1 MDEEQGLQ
9 SPIAGGIRG
18 IRRSVSSN
26 IFTGRAVPPPV
37 AQPDPQ
43 TTALLQ
49 QNSLALSNVSAQLS
63 NINAQVA
70 GLNGSLSAI
79 KENLAVSDN
88 LVRQREAAKQN
99 RERILAEQGLREGKE
114 SQIESRIQQALTLPV
129 RRVAQKVQGGLA
141 NLGSFF
147 TFLTAGW
154 LTNSLINVI
163 NAGADGNL
171 DLFTRLK
178 STFQRQ
184 LIIAGATIA
193 ALTVGFKGILTGLGF
208 LSTSALR
215 IARGGL
221 LRTPFAKIAQ
231 GIAAGTLL
239 IKGAKAISPTGGPVG
254 DAVVG
259 AVAVP
264 TAIAGTS
271 FVKTQFGKILKF
283 LDTKF
288 PDKTIAKKVSEQTA
302 QNTAKGLKPIVD
314 KGIKGF
320 IRKGCRFIG
329 KVGGPLFTFVF
340 NLLDGEGV
348 GAAAAAAA
356 GFFAGAKAGAALGAT
371 LGALVGGIGAA
382 PGAIIGGLIGGFL
395 GESAFKGIFK
405 GIKALFGFKVG
416 NEEED
421 EGPTDDSV
429 DLTSDAV
436 LSDDMVVESVGANP
450 ISIDGGSTNTVMGNL
465 SEIGKKN
472 RELIASQNE
481 SLVASITP
489 RSKNNSDIAQS
500 ISNMEE
506 GAPQVVT
513 FPLQG
518 GEGGSAGGGGGGSAA
533 PDDSANRLPKIGF
546 DNSNIHTMYATSTY
560 GANA

>member
-1 MDEEQGLQ
+1 MDEEQGLA
-9 SPIAGGIRG
+9 SPLAGGLRG

-26 IFTGRAVPPPV
+26 IFTGRAVPPP
-37 AQPDPQ
+37 AQSDPQ
-43 TTALLQ
+43 TTNLLQ
-49 QNSLALSNVSAQLS
+49 QNSLSLNNVSAQLT

-70 GLNGSLSAI
+70 GLSGSLASI
-79 KENLAVSDN
+79 KENLTVSDT
-88 LVRQREAAKQN
+88 LARQREAAKQN
-99 RERILAEQGLREGKE
+99 RERILTEQGLREGKE
-114 SQIESRIQQALTLPV
+114 SQIESRIQQALTMPV

-147 TFLTAGW
+147 TFLTLGW

-163 NAGADGNL
+163 NAGADKNT
-171 DLFTRLK
+171 DLFTQLK
-178 STFQRQ
+178 STFQKQ

-221 LRTPFAKIAQ
+221 LRTPFAKIAA

-271 FVKTQFGKILKF
+271 FVKTQFSKVLNF

-288 PDKTIAKKVSEQTA
+288 PKKLIGKKVAEQTA
-302 QNTAKGLKPIVD
+302 QNTAKGLKPIID

-320 IRKGCRFIG
+320 ISKGGRFISR
-329 KVGGPLFTFVF
+329 VGGPLFSFVF
-340 NLLDGEGV
+340 TLLEGEGV
-348 GAAAAAAA
+348 GAAVSAAA

-382 PGAIIGGLIGGFL
+382 PGAIIGGIVGGIL
-395 GESAFKGIFK
+395 GEAAFKGIFK

-416 NEEED
+416 NEQED
-421 EGPTDDSV
+421 EGPTDNSV
-429 DLTSDAV
+429 DLTQEATLGNVITEDNV
-436 LSDDMVVESVGANP
+436 NP
-450 ISIDGGSTNTVMGNL
+450 ISLDIASSNTVYGPL
-465 SEIGKKN
+465 TEIGKKN
-472 RELIASQNE
+472 KELIASQNE
-481 SLVASITP
+481 NLVASITP
-489 RSKNNSDIAQS
+489 KSKNNSEIAQT
-500 ISNMEE
+500 ISTMEE
-506 GAPQVVT
+506 GAPQVIT
-513 FPLQG
+513 FPIQG
-518 GEGGSAGGGGGGSAA
+518 GGDEVTGGGGVTP
-533 PDDSANRLPKIGF
+533 PDDNTNSLPQIGF
-546 DNSNIHTMYATSTY
+546 DNNNIHTMYATSTY

>member
-1 MDEEQGLQ
+1 MDEEQGLA
-9 SPIAGGIRG
+9 SPLAGGLRG

-37 AQPDPQ
+37 QSDPQ
-43 TTALLQ
+43 TTNLLQ
-49 QNSLALSNVSAQLS
+49 RNSLSLNTVSRQLT
-63 NINAQVA
+63 NINAQIA
-70 GLNGSLSAI
+70 GLNGSLAAI
-79 KENLAVSDN
+79 KENLGINDT

-114 SQIESRIQQALTLPV
+114 SQIESRIQQALTMPV

-147 TFLTAGW
+147 TFLTLGW

-163 NAGADGNL
+163 NAGADKNT
-171 DLFTRLK
+171 DLFTQLK
-178 STFQRQ
+178 STFQKQ

-193 ALTVGFKGILTGLGF
+193 ALTVGFKGILTGLSF

-221 LRTPFAKIAQ
+221 LRTPFAKIAA

-254 DAVVG
+254 DAIVG

-271 FVKTQFGKILKF
+271 FVKTQFGKLLNF

-288 PDKTIAKKVSEQTA
+288 PKKLIGKKVAEE
-302 QNTAKGLKPIVD
+302 TAKNTGKLTKPIIE

-320 IRKGCRFIG
+320 ISRGGRFIS

-416 NEEED
+416 NEQED
-421 EGPTDDSV
+421 EEPTDNSI
-429 DLTSDAV
+429 DLTQEATLGNVITEDNV
-436 LSDDMVVESVGANP
+436 NP
-450 ISIDGGSTNTVMGNL
+450 ISIDMGSSNTVYGPL
-465 SEIGKKN
+465 TEIGKKN
-472 RELIASQNE
+472 KELIASQNE
-481 SLVASITP
+481 NLVASITP
-489 RSKNNSDIAQS
+489 KSKNNSEIAQT
-500 ISNMEE
+500 ISTMEE
-506 GAPQVVT
+506 GAPQVIT
-513 FPLQG
+513 FPIQ
-518 GEGGSAGGGGGGSAA
+518 GGGGEVTGGGGVTP
-533 PDDSANRLPKIGF
+533 PDDNTNSLPQIGF
-546 DNSNIHTMYATSTY
+546 DNNNIHTMYATTTY

>member
-1 MDEEQGLQ
+1 MDEEQGLA
-9 SPIAGGIRG
+9 SPLAGGLRG
-18 IRRSVSSN
+18 IRRSLSSN
-26 IFTGRAVPPPV
+26 IFTGRAVPPP

-43 TTALLQ
+43 TTNLLQ
-49 QNSLALSNVSAQLS
+49 QNSLSLNNVSTQLTNISAQIS
-63 NINAQVA
+63 
-70 GLNGSLSAI
+70 GLNGSLASI
-79 KENLAVSDN
+79 KENLTVNDT
-88 LVRQREAAKQN
+88 LERQREAAKQN

-114 SQIESRIQQALTLPV
+114 SQIESRIQQALTMPV

-147 TFLTAGW
+147 TFLTLGW

-163 NAGADGNL
+163 NAGADKNT
-171 DLFTRLK
+171 DLFTQLK
-178 STFQRQ
+178 STFQKQ

-193 ALTVGFKGILTGLGF
+193 ALTVGFKGILTGLSF

-221 LRTPFAKIAQ
+221 LRTPFAKIAA

-271 FVKTQFGKILKF
+271 FVKTQFAKLLDF

-288 PDKTIAKKVSEQTA
+288 PKKLIGKKVAEETA
-302 QNTAKGLKPIVD
+302 KNTAKGIKPIVE
-314 KGIKGF
+314 KGILGF
-320 IRKGCRFIG
+320 IRKGSRFITR
-329 KVGGPLFTFVF
+329 VGGPLFTFVI

-348 GAAAAAAA
+348 GAAASAAA

-382 PGAIIGGLIGGFL
+382 PGALIGGLIGGFL
-395 GESAFKGIFK
+395 GEAAFKGIFK

-416 NEEED
+416 NEQED
-421 EGPTDDSV
+421 EARDDSV
-429 DLTSDAV
+429 DLTQEATLGNVITEDNV
-436 LSDDMVVESVGANP
+436 NP
-450 ISIDGGSTNTVMGNL
+450 ISLDMASSNTVYGPL

-472 RELIASQNE
+472 NELIASQNE
-481 SLVASITP
+481 NLVASITP
-489 RSKNNSDIAQS
+489 RSKNNSEIAKT
-500 ISNMEE
+500 ISTMEE
-506 GAPQVVT
+506 GAPQVIT
-513 FPLQG
+513 FPIQ
-518 GEGGSAGGGGGGSAA
+518 GGGGESTGGGGVNP
-533 PDDSANRLPKIGF
+533 PDDNTNRLPQIGF
-546 DNSNIHTMYATSTY
+546 DNNNIHTMYATSTY

>member
-1 MDEEQGLQ
+1 MDEEQGLA
-9 SPIAGGIRG
+9 SPLAGGLRG

-26 IFTGRAVPPPV
+26 IFTGRAVPPP
-37 AQPDPQ
+37 AQSDPQ
-43 TTALLQ
+43 TTNLLQ
-49 QNSLALSNVSAQLS
+49 QNSLSLNNVSAQLT

-70 GLNGSLSAI
+70 GLSGSLASI
-79 KENLAVSDN
+79 KENLTVSDT
-88 LVRQREAAKQN
+88 LARQREAAKQN
-99 RERILAEQGLREGKE
+99 RERILTEQGLREGKE
-114 SQIESRIQQALTLPV
+114 SQIESRIQQALTMPV

-147 TFLTAGW
+147 TFLTLGW

-163 NAGADGNL
+163 NAGADKNT
-171 DLFTRLK
+171 DLFTQLK
-178 STFQRQ
+178 STFQKQ

-221 LRTPFAKIAQ
+221 LRTPFAKIAA

-271 FVKTQFGKILKF
+271 FVKTQFSKVLNF

-288 PDKTIAKKVSEQTA
+288 PKKLIGKKVAEQTA
-302 QNTAKGLKPIVD
+302 QNTAKGLKPIID

-320 IRKGCRFIG
+320 ISKGGRFISR
-329 KVGGPLFTFVF
+329 VGGPLFSFVF
-340 NLLDGEGV
+340 TLLEGEGV
-348 GAAAAAAA
+348 GAAVSAAA

-382 PGAIIGGLIGGFL
+382 PGAIIGGIVGGIL
-395 GESAFKGIFK
+395 GEAAFKGIFK

-416 NEEED
+416 NEQED
-421 EGPTDDSV
+421 EGPTDNSV
-429 DLTSDAV
+429 DLTQEATLGNVITEDNV
-436 LSDDMVVESVGANP
+436 NP
-450 ISIDGGSTNTVMGNL
+450 ISLDIASSNTVYGPL
-465 SEIGKKN
+465 TEIGKKN
-472 RELIASQNE
+472 KELIASQNE
-481 SLVASITP
+481 NLVASITP
-489 RSKNNSDIAQS
+489 RSKNNSEIAKT
-500 ISNMEE
+500 ISTMEE

-513 FPLQG
+513 FPIQ
-518 GEGGSAGGGGGGSAA
+518 GGGGEVTGGGGVTP
-533 PDDSANRLPKIGF
+533 PDDDTNSLPQIGF
-546 DNSNIHTMYATSTY
+546 DNNNIHTMYATSTY

>member
-1 MDEEQGLQ
+1 MDEEQGLA
-9 SPIAGGIRG
+9 SPLAGGLRG
-18 IRRSVSSN
+18 IRRSLSSN
-26 IFTGRAVPPPV
+26 IFTGRAVPPP

-43 TTALLQ
+43 TTNLLQ
-49 QNSLALSNVSAQLS
+49 QNSLSLNNVSTQLTNISAQIS
-63 NINAQVA
+63 
-70 GLNGSLSAI
+70 GLNGSLASI
-79 KENLAVSDN
+79 KENLTVNDT
-88 LVRQREAAKQN
+88 LERQREAAKQN

-114 SQIESRIQQALTLPV
+114 SQIESRIQQALTMPV

-147 TFLTAGW
+147 TFLTLGW

-163 NAGADGNL
+163 NAGADKNT
-171 DLFTRLK
+171 DLFTQLK
-178 STFQRQ
+178 STFQKQ

-193 ALTVGFKGILTGLGF
+193 ALTVGFKGILTGLSF

-221 LRTPFAKIAQ
+221 LRTPFAKIAA

-259 AVAVP
+259 AIAVP

-271 FVKTQFGKILKF
+271 FVKTQFAKLLDF

-288 PDKTIAKKVSEQTA
+288 PKKLIGKKVAEETA
-302 QNTAKGLKPIVD
+302 KNTAKGIKPIVE
-314 KGIKGF
+314 KGILGF
-320 IRKGCRFIG
+320 IRKGSRFISR
-329 KVGGPLFTFVF
+329 VGGPLFTFVF

-348 GAAAAAAA
+348 GAAASAAA

-382 PGAIIGGLIGGFL
+382 PGALIGGLIGGFL
-395 GESAFKGIFK
+395 GEAAFKGIFK

-416 NEEED
+416 NEQED
-421 EGPTDDSV
+421 EARDDSV
-429 DLTSDAV
+429 DLTQEATLGNV
-436 LSDDMVVESVGANP
+436 ITEDDVNP
-450 ISIDGGSTNTVMGNL
+450 ISLDMASSNTVYGPL

-472 RELIASQNE
+472 NELIASQNE
-481 SLVASITP
+481 NLVASITP
-489 RSKNNSDIAQS
+489 RNPKNDSEIAKI
-500 ISNMEE
+500 ISTMEE
-506 GAPQVVT
+506 GAPQVIT
-513 FPLQG
+513 FPIQ
-518 GEGGSAGGGGGGSAA
+518 GGGGESTGGGGVTP
-533 PDDSANRLPKIGF
+533 PDDNTNRLPQIGF
-546 DNSNIHTMYATSTY
+546 DNNNIHTMYATSTY

>member
-9 SPIAGGIRG
+9 SPIAGGLRG

-26 IFTGRAVPPPV
+26 IFGGGRAPV
-37 AQPDPQ
+37 QAQPDPQ

-88 LVRQREAAKQN
+88 LARQREAAKQN

-163 NAGADGNL
+163 NASADGNL

-221 LRTPFAKIAQ
+221 LRTPFAKIAA

-239 IKGAKAISPTGGPVG
+239 LKGAKKISPTGGPVG
-254 DAVVG
+254 DAIVG

-271 FVKTQFGKILKF
+271 FVKTQFNKILGF

-288 PDKTIAKKVSEQTA
+288 PDKAISEKVAQQTA
-302 QNTAKGLKPIVD
+302 QNTAKGVKPIID

-320 IRKGCRFIG
+320 IRKGGKFIG
-329 KVGGPLFTFVF
+329 KVGGPLFSFVF
-340 NLLDGEGV
+340 ALLDGEGV

-450 ISIDGGSTNTVMGNL
+450 ISIDSGSTNTVMGNL

-489 RSKNNSDIAQS
+489 RSKNNTEIAQS

-518 GEGGSAGGGGGGSAA
+518 GEGGGAGGGGGGSAA
-533 PDDSANRLPKIGF
+533 PDDSTNRLPKIGF

>member
-9 SPIAGGIRG
+9 SPIAGGLRG

-26 IFTGRAVPPPV
+26 IFGGGRAPV
-37 AQPDPQ
+37 QAQPDPQ

-49 QNSLALSNVSAQLS
+49 QNSLALSNVSAQLT

-88 LVRQREAAKQN
+88 LARQREAAKQN

-221 LRTPFAKIAQ
+221 LRTPFAKIAA

-239 IKGAKAISPTGGPVG
+239 LKGAKKISPTGGPVG
-254 DAVVG
+254 DAIVG

-271 FVKTQFGKILKF
+271 FVKTQFNKILGF

-288 PDKTIAKKVSEQTA
+288 PDKAISEKVAQQTA
-302 QNTAKGLKPIVD
+302 QNTAKGVKPIID

-320 IRKGCRFIG
+320 IRKGGKFIG
-329 KVGGPLFTFVF
+329 KVGGPLFSFVF
-340 NLLDGEGV
+340 ALLDGEGV

-489 RSKNNSDIAQS
+489 RSKNNTEIAQS

-518 GEGGSAGGGGGGSAA
+518 GEGGGAGGGGGGSAA
-533 PDDSANRLPKIGF
+533 PDDSTNRLPKIGF

>member
-1 MDEEQGLQ
+1 MDEEQGLA
-9 SPIAGGIRG
+9 SPLAGGLRG
-18 IRRSVSSN
+18 IRRTVSSSV
-26 IFTGRAVPPPV
+26 FGGGRAPV
-37 AQPDPQ
+37 QAQADPQ
-43 TTALLQ
+43 TTNLLQ
-49 QNSLALSNVSAQLS
+49 QNSLALNNVSAQLT

-70 GLNGSLSAI
+70 GLSGSLASI
-79 KENLAVSDN
+79 KENLTVSDT
-88 LVRQREAAKQN
+88 LARQREVAKQN

-114 SQIESRIQQALTLPV
+114 SQVESRIQQALTMPV

-141 NLGSFF
+141 NLGAFF
-147 TFLTAGW
+147 GFLTAGW

-163 NAGADGNL
+163 NAGADKNT
-171 DLFTRLK
+171 DLFTQLK

-208 LSTSALR
+208 LSTTALR

-221 LRTPFAKIAQ
+221 LRTPFRKIAA

-264 TAIAGTS
+264 SAIAGTN

-288 PDKTIAKKVSEQTA
+288 PKKAIADKVAKETA
-302 QNTAKGLKPIVD
+302 KNTAKGLKPIID
-314 KGIKGF
+314 TGIKGF
-320 IRKGCRFIG
+320 IKKGSRFIG
-329 KVGGPLFTFVF
+329 KVGGPLFSFVF
-340 NLLDGEGV
+340 ALLEGEGV
-348 GAAAAAAA
+348 GAAVAAAA

-395 GESAFKGIFK
+395 GEEAFKGIFK

-416 NEEED
+416 NEQED
-421 EGPTDDSV
+421 EGSV
-429 DLTSDAV
+429 DNSIDLTQEATLGKVITEDNI
-436 LSDDMVVESVGANP
+436 NP
-450 ISIDGGSTNTVMGNL
+450 ISIDGGSTNTVYGPL

-472 RELIASQNE
+472 KELIAAQSEN
-481 SLVASITP
+481 LVASITP
-489 RSKNNSDIAQS
+489 RSKNNSEIAQN
-500 ISNMEE
+500 ISSMEE
-506 GAPQVVT
+506 GAPQVIT
-513 FPLQG
+513 FPIQG
-518 GEGGSAGGGGGGSAA
+518 GGAGTGAGGGGGVTS
-533 PDDSANRLPKIGF
+533 PDDSTNKLPLIGF
-546 DNSNIHTMYATSTY
+546 DNDNIHTSYAVTTF
-560 GANA
+560 GAFA

>member
-9 SPIAGGIRG
+9 SPIAGGLRG
-18 IRRSVSSN
+18 IRRSISSN
-26 IFTGRAVPPPV
+26 ILGGGRAPV
-37 AQPDPQ
+37 QAQPDPQ

-49 QNSLALSNVSAQLS
+49 QNSLALSNVSAQLT
-63 NINAQVA
+63 NINSQVA

-79 KENLAVSDN
+79 SENLAVSDN
-88 LVRQREAAKQN
+88 LTRQREAASQN

-129 RRVAQKVQGGLA
+129 RRVAQKVQGGLS

-163 NAGADGNL
+163 NASADGNL

-193 ALTVGFKGILTGLGF
+193 ALTVGFKGILSGLGF

-215 IARGGL
+215 IARSGL
-221 LRTPFAKIAQ
+221 LRTPFAKITAA
-231 GIAAGTLL
+231 IAAGTFLL
-239 IKGAKAISPTGGPVG
+239 KNAKAISPTGGPVG
-254 DAVVG
+254 DAAVG
-259 AVAVP
+259 AVGLTAGVP
-264 TAIAGTS
+264 AIN
-271 FVKTQFGKILKF
+271 FVKTQFGKVLKF

-288 PDKTIAKKVSEQTA
+288 PDKLISKKVAEETTK
-302 QNTAKGLKPIVD
+302 NTAKFTKPIVE

-320 IRKGCRFIG
+320 IRTGSRFIT
-329 KVGGPLFTFVF
+329 KAGGPLFSFVF
-340 NLLDGEGV
+340 TLLEGEGV
-348 GAAAAAAA
+348 GAAVAAAA
-356 GFFAGAKAGAALGAT
+356 GFFAGAKAGAAIGAT
-371 LGALVGGIGAA
+371 LGALVGGVGAA
-382 PGAIIGGLIGGFL
+382 PGALIGGLIGGFL
-395 GESAFKGIFK
+395 GEEAFKGIFK

-421 EGPTDDSV
+421 EEPTDNSIN
-429 DLTSDAV
+429 LPQKAV
-436 LSDDMVVESVGANP
+436 LSDEMVVESVGANP
-450 ISIDGGSTNTVMGNL
+450 ISIDGGSNNTVYGPL
-465 SEIGKKN
+465 TEIGKKN
-472 RELIASQNE
+472 KELIASQNE

-489 RSKNNSDIAQS
+489 RSKNNSDIAKS

-518 GEGGSAGGGGGGSAA
+518 GEGGSGGGGGGSAA

>member
-9 SPIAGGIRG
+9 SPIAGGLRG
-18 IRRSVSSN
+18 IRRSISSN
-26 IFTGRAVPPPV
+26 ILGGGRAPV
-37 AQPDPQ
+37 QAQPDPQ

-49 QNSLALSNVSAQLS
+49 QNSLALRNVSAQLT
-63 NINAQVA
+63 NINSQVA

-79 KENLAVSDN
+79 SENLAVSDN
-88 LVRQREAAKQN
+88 LTRQREAASQN

-129 RRVAQKVQGGLA
+129 RRVAQKVQGGLS

-163 NAGADGNL
+163 NASADGNL

-193 ALTVGFKGILTGLGF
+193 ALTVGFKGILSGLGF

-215 IARGGL
+215 IARSGL
-221 LRTPFAKIAQ
+221 LRTPFAKITAA
-231 GIAAGTLL
+231 IAAGTFLL
-239 IKGAKAISPTGGPVG
+239 KNAKAISPTGGPVG
-254 DAVVG
+254 DAAVG
-259 AVAVP
+259 AVGLTAGVP
-264 TAIAGTS
+264 AIN
-271 FVKTQFGKILKF
+271 FVKTQFGKVLKF

-288 PDKTIAKKVSEQTA
+288 PDKLISKKVAEETTK
-302 QNTAKGLKPIVD
+302 NTAKFTKPIVE

-320 IRKGCRFIG
+320 IRKGSRFIT
-329 KVGGPLFTFVF
+329 KAGGPLFSFVF
-340 NLLDGEGV
+340 TLLEGEGV
-348 GAAAAAAA
+348 GAAVAAAA
-356 GFFAGAKAGAALGAT
+356 GFFAGAKAGAAIGAT
-371 LGALVGGIGAA
+371 LGALVGGVGAA
-382 PGAIIGGLIGGFL
+382 PGALIGGLIGGFL
-395 GESAFKGIFK
+395 GEEAFKGIFK

-421 EGPTDDSV
+421 EEPTDNSIN
-429 DLTSDAV
+429 LPQKAV
-436 LSDDMVVESVGANP
+436 LSDEMVVESVGANP
-450 ISIDGGSTNTVMGNL
+450 ISIDGGSNNTVYGPL
-465 SEIGKKN
+465 TEIGKKN
-472 RELIASQNE
+472 KELIASQNE

-489 RSKNNSDIAQS
+489 RSKNNSDIAKS

-518 GEGGSAGGGGGGSAA
+518 GEGGSGGGGGGSAA

>member
-1 MDEEQGLQ
+1 MDEEQGLA
-9 SPIAGGIRG
+9 SPLAGGLRG
-18 IRRSVSSN
+18 IRRSLSSN
-26 IFTGRAVPPPV
+26 IFTGRAVPPP

-43 TTALLQ
+43 TTNLLQ
-49 QNSLALSNVSAQLS
+49 QNSLSLNNVSTQLTNISAQIS
-63 NINAQVA
+63 
-70 GLNGSLSAI
+70 GLNGSLASI
-79 KENLAVSDN
+79 KENLTVNDT
-88 LVRQREAAKQN
+88 LERQREAAKQN

-114 SQIESRIQQALTLPV
+114 SQIESRIQQALTMPV

-147 TFLTAGW
+147 TFLTLGW

-163 NAGADGNL
+163 NAGADKNT
-171 DLFTRLK
+171 DLFTQLK
-178 STFQRQ
+178 STFQKQ

-193 ALTVGFKGILTGLGF
+193 ALTVGFKGILTGLSF

-221 LRTPFAKIAQ
+221 LRTPFAKIAA

-259 AVAVP
+259 AIAVP

-271 FVKTQFGKILKF
+271 FVKTQFAKLLDF

-288 PDKTIAKKVSEQTA
+288 PKKLIGKKVAEETA
-302 QNTAKGLKPIVD
+302 KNTAKGIKPIVE
-314 KGIKGF
+314 KGILGF
-320 IRKGCRFIG
+320 IRKGSRFISR
-329 KVGGPLFTFVF
+329 VGGPLFTFVF

-348 GAAAAAAA
+348 GAAASAAA

-382 PGAIIGGLIGGFL
+382 PGALIGGLIGGFL
-395 GESAFKGIFK
+395 GEAAFKGIFK

-416 NEEED
+416 NEQDD
-421 EGPTDDSV
+421 EARDDSV
-429 DLTSDAV
+429 DLTQEATLGNVITEDNV
-436 LSDDMVVESVGANP
+436 NP
-450 ISIDGGSTNTVMGNL
+450 ISLDMASSNTVYGPL

-472 RELIASQNE
+472 NELITSQNE
-481 SLVASITP
+481 NLVASITP
-489 RSKNNSDIAQS
+489 RNPKNDSEIAKI
-500 ISNMEE
+500 ISTMEE
-506 GAPQVVT
+506 GAPQVIT
-513 FPLQG
+513 FPIQ
-518 GEGGSAGGGGGGSAA
+518 GGGGESTGGGGVTP
-533 PDDSANRLPKIGF
+533 PDDNTNRLPQIGF
-546 DNSNIHTMYATSTY
+546 DNNNIHTMYATSTY

>member
-9 SPIAGGIRG
+9 SPIAGGLRG

-26 IFTGRAVPPPV
+26 IFGGGRAPV
-37 AQPDPQ
+37 QAQPDPQ

-88 LVRQREAAKQN
+88 LARQREAAKQN

-163 NAGADGNL
+163 NASADGNL

-221 LRTPFAKIAQ
+221 LRTPFAKIAA

-239 IKGAKAISPTGGPVG
+239 LKGAKKISPTGGPVG
-254 DAVVG
+254 DAIVG

-271 FVKTQFGKILKF
+271 FVKTQFNKILGF

-288 PDKTIAKKVSEQTA
+288 PDKAISKKVAQQTA
-302 QNTAKGLKPIVD
+302 QNTAKGVKPIID

-320 IRKGCRFIG
+320 IRKGGKFIG
-329 KVGGPLFTFVF
+329 KVGGPLFSFVF
-340 NLLDGEGV
+340 ALLDGEGV

-489 RSKNNSDIAQS
+489 RSKNNTEIAQS

-518 GEGGSAGGGGGGSAA
+518 GEGGGAGGGGGGSAA
-533 PDDSANRLPKIGF
+533 PDDSTNRLPKIGF

>member
-1 MDEEQGLQ
+1 MDEEQGLA
-9 SPIAGGIRG
+9 SPLAGGLRG
-18 IRRSVSSN
+18 IRRTVSSSV
-26 IFTGRAVPPPV
+26 FGGSRAPV
-37 AQPDPQ
+37 QAQPDPQ
-43 TTALLQ
+43 TTNLLQ
-49 QNSLALSNVSAQLS
+49 QNSLALNNVSAQLT

-70 GLNGSLSAI
+70 GLSGSLASI
-79 KENLAVSDN
+79 KENLTVSDT
-88 LVRQREAAKQN
+88 LARQREAAKQN

-114 SQIESRIQQALTLPV
+114 SQIESRIQQALTMPV

-147 TFLTAGW
+147 TFLTLGW

-163 NAGADGNL
+163 NAGADKNT
-171 DLFTRLK
+171 DLFTQLK

-221 LRTPFAKIAQ
+221 LRTPFAKIAA

-239 IKGAKAISPTGGPVG
+239 LKGAKAISPTGGPVG

-264 TAIAGTS
+264 SAIAGTS
-271 FVKTQFGKILKF
+271 FVKTQFGKLLNF

-288 PDKTIAKKVSEQTA
+288 PKKLIGKKVAEQTA
-302 QNTAKGLKPIVD
+302 QNTAKGLKPIID

-320 IRKGCRFIG
+320 ISKGGRFISR
-329 KVGGPLFTFVF
+329 VGGPLFSFVF
-340 NLLDGEGV
+340 TLLEGEGV
-348 GAAAAAAA
+348 GAAVSAAA

-382 PGAIIGGLIGGFL
+382 PGAIIGGIVGGIL
-395 GESAFKGIFK
+395 GEAAFKGIFK

-416 NEEED
+416 NEQED
-421 EGPTDDSV
+421 EGPTDNSV
-429 DLTSDAV
+429 DLTQEATLGNVITEDNV
-436 LSDDMVVESVGANP
+436 NP
-450 ISIDGGSTNTVMGNL
+450 ISLDIASSNTVYGPL
-465 SEIGKKN
+465 TEIGKKN
-472 RELIASQNE
+472 KELIASQNE
-481 SLVASITP
+481 NLVASITP
-489 RSKNNSDIAQS
+489 RSKNNSEIAQT
-500 ISNMEE
+500 ISTMEE
-506 GAPQVVT
+506 GAPQVIT
-513 FPLQG
+513 FPIQG
-518 GEGGSAGGGGGGSAA
+518 GGDEVTGGGGVTP
-533 PDDSANRLPKIGF
+533 PDDNTNSLPQIGF
-546 DNSNIHTMYATSTY
+546 DNNNIHTMYATSTY

>member
-9 SPIAGGIRG
+9 SPIAGGLRG

-26 IFTGRAVPPPV
+26 ILGGGRAPV
-37 AQPDPQ
+37 QAQPDPQ

-49 QNSLALSNVSAQLS
+49 QNSLALSNVSAQLT

-79 KENLAVSDN
+79 RENLAVSDN
-88 LVRQREAAKQN
+88 LVRQREAASQN

-129 RRVAQKVQGGLA
+129 RRVAQKVQGGLS

-147 TFLTAGW
+147 TFLTVGW

-163 NAGADGNL
+163 NASADGNL

-193 ALTVGFKGILTGLGF
+193 ALTVGFKGILSGLGF

-215 IARGGL
+215 IARSGL
-221 LRTPFAKIAQ
+221 LRTPFAKITTA
-231 GIAAGTLL
+231 IAAGTFLL
-239 IKGAKAISPTGGPVG
+239 KNAKAISPTGGPVG
-254 DAVVG
+254 DAAVG
-259 AVAVP
+259 AVGL
-264 TAIAGTS
+264 TAGIPAIN
-271 FVKTQFGKILKF
+271 FVKTQFGKVLKF

-288 PDKTIAKKVSEQTA
+288 PDKLISKKVAEETTK
-302 QNTAKGLKPIVD
+302 NTAKFTKPIVE

-320 IRKGCRFIG
+320 IRKGSRFITRA
-329 KVGGPLFTFVF
+329 GGPLFSFVF
-340 NLLDGEGV
+340 ALLDGEGV
-348 GAAAAAAA
+348 GAAVAAAA
-356 GFFAGAKAGAALGAT
+356 GFFAGAKAGAAIGAT
-371 LGALVGGIGAA
+371 LGALVGGVGAA
-382 PGAIIGGLIGGFL
+382 PGALIGGLIGGFL
-395 GESAFKGIFK
+395 GEEAFKGIFK

-421 EGPTDDSV
+421 EGGTDNSI
-429 DLTSDAV
+429 DLTQKAV
-436 LSDDMVVESVGANP
+436 LSDEMVVESVGANP
-450 ISIDGGSTNTVMGNL
+450 ISIDGGSNNTVFGPL
-465 SEIGKKN
+465 TEIGKKN
-472 RELIASQNE
+472 KELIASQNE

-500 ISNMEE
+500 ISNIEE

-518 GEGGSAGGGGGGSAA
+518 GEGGSGGGGGGSAA

-560 GANA
+560 GASA

>member
-9 SPIAGGIRG
+9 SPIAGGLRG
-18 IRRSVSSN
+18 IRRSISSN
-26 IFTGRAVPPPV
+26 ILGGGRAPV
-37 AQPDPQ
+37 QAQPDPQ

-49 QNSLALSNVSAQLS
+49 QNSLALSNVSAQLT
-63 NINAQVA
+63 NINSQIA

-79 KENLAVSDN
+79 SENLAVSDN
-88 LVRQREAAKQN
+88 LTRQREAASQN

-129 RRVAQKVQGGLA
+129 RRVAQKVQGGLS

-163 NAGADGNL
+163 NASADGNL

-193 ALTVGFKGILTGLGF
+193 ALTVGFKGILSGLGF

-221 LRTPFAKIAQ
+221 LRTPFLKISAA
-231 GIAAGTLL
+231 IAAGTFLL
-239 IKGAKAISPTGGPVG
+239 KNAKAISPTGGPVG
-254 DAVVG
+254 DAAVG
-259 AVAVP
+259 AVGL
-264 TAIAGTS
+264 TAGIPAIN
-271 FVKTQFGKILKF
+271 FVKNQFGKVLNF

-288 PDKTIAKKVSEQTA
+288 PKKEIADKVAKETA
-302 QNTAKGLKPIVD
+302 KNTAKGLKPIVE
-314 KGIKGF
+314 KGILGF
-320 IRKGCRFIG
+320 IRKCSRFIT
-329 KVGGPLFTFVF
+329 KAGGPLFSFVF
-340 NLLDGEGV
+340 ALLDGEGV
-348 GAAAAAAA
+348 GAAVAAAA
-356 GFFAGAKAGAALGAT
+356 GFFAGAKAGAAIGAT
-371 LGALVGGIGAA
+371 LGALVGGVGAA
-382 PGAIIGGLIGGFL
+382 PGALIGGLIGGFL
-395 GESAFKGIFK
+395 GEEAFKGIFK

-416 NEEED
+416 NEEE
-421 EGPTDDSV
+421 EEETTDNSIN
-429 DLTSDAV
+429 LPQKAV
-436 LSDDMVVESVGANP
+436 LSDEMVVESVGANP
-450 ISIDGGSTNTVMGNL
+450 ISIDGGSNNSVMSNI
-465 SEIGKKN
+465 SDIGKKN
-472 RELIASQNE
+472 MEMIAAANSNLLIS
-481 SLVASITP
+481 SIAP
-489 RSKNNSDIAQS
+489 RSKNNSEIAQS

-518 GEGGSAGGGGGGSAA
+518 GEGGSAGGGGGSAA
-533 PDDSANRLPKIGF
+533 PDDSANKLPKIGF

>member
-9 SPIAGGIRG
+9 SPIAGGLRG

-26 IFTGRAVPPPV
+26 IFGGGRAPV
-37 AQPDPQ
+37 QAQPDPQ

-49 QNSLALSNVSAQLS
+49 QNSLALSNVSAQLT

-88 LVRQREAAKQN
+88 LARQREAAKQN

-163 NAGADGNL
+163 NASADGNL

-221 LRTPFAKIAQ
+221 LRTPFAKIAA

-239 IKGAKAISPTGGPVG
+239 LKGAKKISPTGGPVG
-254 DAVVG
+254 DAIVG

-271 FVKTQFGKILKF
+271 FVKTQFNKILGF

-288 PDKTIAKKVSEQTA
+288 PDKAISEKVAQQTA
-302 QNTAKGLKPIVD
+302 QNTAKGVKPIID

-320 IRKGCRFIG
+320 IRKGGRFIG
-329 KVGGPLFTFVF
+329 KVGGPLFSFVF
-340 NLLDGEGV
+340 ALLDGEGV

-382 PGAIIGGLIGGFL
+382 PGALIGGLIGGFL
-395 GESAFKGIFK
+395 GEAAFKGIFK

-450 ISIDGGSTNTVMGNL
+450 ISIDSGSTNTVMGNL

-489 RSKNNSDIAQS
+489 RSKNNTEIAQS

-518 GEGGSAGGGGGGSAA
+518 GEGGGAGGGGGGSAA
-533 PDDSANRLPKIGF
+533 PDDSTNRLPKIGF

>member
-9 SPIAGGIRG
+9 SPIAGGLRG

-26 IFTGRAVPPPV
+26 IFGGGRAPV
-37 AQPDPQ
+37 QAQPDPQ

-147 TFLTAGW
+147 TYLTAGW

-221 LRTPFAKIAQ
+221 LRTPFAKIAA

-239 IKGAKAISPTGGPVG
+239 LKGAKKISPTGGPVG
-254 DAVVG
+254 DAIVG

-271 FVKTQFGKILKF
+271 FVKTQFNKILGF

-288 PDKTIAKKVSEQTA
+288 PDKAISEKVAQQTA
-302 QNTAKGLKPIVD
+302 QNTAKGVKPIID

-320 IRKGCRFIG
+320 IRKGGKFIG
-329 KVGGPLFTFVF
+329 KVGGPLFSFVF
-340 NLLDGEGV
+340 ALLDGEGV

-472 RELIASQNE
+472 KEMIGAINSNLLIS
-481 SLVASITP
+481 SIAP

-518 GEGGSAGGGGGGSAA
+518 GEGGGAGGGGGGSAA
-533 PDDSANRLPKIGF
+533 PDDSANKLPKIGF

>member
-1 MDEEQGLQ
+1 MDEEQGLA
-9 SPIAGGIRG
+9 SPLAGGLRG

-26 IFTGRAVPPPV
+26 IFTGRAVPPP

-43 TTALLQ
+43 TTNLLQ
-49 QNSLALSNVSAQLS
+49 QNSLSLNNVSAQLT
-63 NINAQVA
+63 NINAQIA
-70 GLNGSLSAI
+70 GLNGSLAAI
-79 KENLAVSDN
+79 KENLGINDT

-114 SQIESRIQQALTLPV
+114 SQIESRIQQALTMPV

-147 TFLTAGW
+147 TFLTLGW

-163 NAGADGNL
+163 NAGADKNT
-171 DLFTRLK
+171 DLFTQLK
-178 STFQRQ
+178 STFQKQ

-193 ALTVGFKGILTGLGF
+193 ALTVGFKGILTGLSF

-221 LRTPFAKIAQ
+221 LRTPFAKIAA

-271 FVKTQFGKILKF
+271 FVKTQFGKLLNF

-288 PDKTIAKKVSEQTA
+288 PKKLIGKKVAEETA
-302 QNTAKGLKPIVD
+302 KNTAKGLKPIID
-314 KGIKGF
+314 TGIKGF
-320 IRKGCRFIG
+320 IKKGSRFIG
-329 KVGGPLFTFVF
+329 KVGGPLFSFVF

-348 GAAAAAAA
+348 GAAASAAA

-395 GESAFKGIFK
+395 GEAAFKGIFK

-416 NEEED
+416 NEQED
-421 EGPTDDSV
+421 EEPTDNSI
-429 DLTSDAV
+429 DLTQEATLGNVITEDNV
-436 LSDDMVVESVGANP
+436 NP
-450 ISIDGGSTNTVMGNL
+450 ISIDMGSSNTVYGPL
-465 SEIGKKN
+465 TEIGKKN
-472 RELIASQNE
+472 KELIASQNE
-481 SLVASITP
+481 NLVASITP
-489 RSKNNSDIAQS
+489 KSKNNSEIAQT
-500 ISNMEE
+500 ISTMEE
-506 GAPQVVT
+506 GAPQVIT
-513 FPLQG
+513 FPIQ
-518 GEGGSAGGGGGGSAA
+518 GGGGEVTGGGGVTP
-533 PDDSANRLPKIGF
+533 PDDNTNSLPQIGF
-546 DNSNIHTMYATSTY
+546 DNNNIHTMYATTTY

>member
-1 MDEEQGLQ
+1 MDEEQGLA
-9 SPIAGGIRG
+9 SPLAGGLRG

-26 IFTGRAVPPPV
+26 IFTGRAVPPP
-37 AQPDPQ
+37 AQSDPQ
-43 TTALLQ
+43 TTNLLQ
-49 QNSLALSNVSAQLS
+49 QNSLSLNNVSAQLT

-70 GLNGSLSAI
+70 GLSGSLASI
-79 KENLAVSDN
+79 KENLAVSDS
-88 LVRQREAAKQN
+88 LARQREAAKQN

-114 SQIESRIQQALTLPV
+114 SQIESRIQQALTMPV
-129 RRVAQKVQGGLA
+129 KRVAQKVQGGLA

-147 TFLTAGW
+147 TFLTLGW

-163 NAGADGNL
+163 NAGADKNT
-171 DLFTRLK
+171 DLFTQLK
-178 STFQRQ
+178 STFQKQ

-221 LRTPFAKIAQ
+221 LRTPFAKIAA

-239 IKGAKAISPTGGPVG
+239 LKGAKAISPTGGPVG

-264 TAIAGTS
+264 SAIAGTS
-271 FVKTQFGKILKF
+271 FVKTQFGKLLNF

-288 PDKTIAKKVSEQTA
+288 PKKLIGKKVAEQTA
-302 QNTAKGLKPIVD
+302 QNTAKGLKPIID

-320 IRKGCRFIG
+320 ISKGGRFISR
-329 KVGGPLFTFVF
+329 VGGPLFSFVF
-340 NLLDGEGV
+340 TLLEGEGV
-348 GAAAAAAA
+348 GAAVSAAA

-395 GESAFKGIFK
+395 GEAAFKGIFK

-416 NEEED
+416 NEQED
-421 EGPTDDSV
+421 EGPTDNSV
-429 DLTSDAV
+429 DLTQEATLGNVITEDNV
-436 LSDDMVVESVGANP
+436 NP
-450 ISIDGGSTNTVMGNL
+450 ISLDIASSNTVYGPL
-465 SEIGKKN
+465 TEIGKKN
-472 RELIASQNE
+472 KELIASQNE
-481 SLVASITP
+481 NLVASITP
-489 RSKNNSDIAQS
+489 RSKNNSEIAQT
-500 ISNMEE
+500 ISTMEE
-506 GAPQVVT
+506 GAPQVIT
-513 FPLQG
+513 FPIQG
-518 GEGGSAGGGGGGSAA
+518 GGDEVTGGGGVTP
-533 PDDSANRLPKIGF
+533 PDDNTNSLPQIGF
-546 DNSNIHTMYATSTY
+546 DNNNIHTMYATSTY
-560 GANA
+560 GASA

>member
-9 SPIAGGIRG
+9 SPIAGGLRG
-18 IRRSVSSN
+18 IRRSISSN
-26 IFTGRAVPPPV
+26 ILGGGRAPV
-37 AQPDPQ
+37 QAQPDPQ

-49 QNSLALSNVSAQLS
+49 QNSLALSNVSAQLT

-163 NAGADGNL
+163 NASADGNL

-193 ALTVGFKGILTGLGF
+193 ALTVGFKGILSGLGF

-215 IARGGL
+215 IARSGL
-221 LRTPFAKIAQ
+221 LRTPFAKITAA
-231 GIAAGTLL
+231 IAAGTFLL
-239 IKGAKAISPTGGPVG
+239 KNAKAISPTGGPVG
-254 DAVVG
+254 DAAVG
-259 AVAVP
+259 AVGLTAGVP
-264 TAIAGTS
+264 AIN
-271 FVKTQFGKILKF
+271 FVKTQFGKVLKF

-288 PDKTIAKKVSEQTA
+288 PDKLISKKVAEETTK
-302 QNTAKGLKPIVD
+302 NTAKFTKPIVE

-320 IRKGCRFIG
+320 IRKGSRFIT
-329 KVGGPLFTFVF
+329 KAGGPLFSFVF
-340 NLLDGEGV
+340 TLLEGEGV
-348 GAAAAAAA
+348 GAAVAAAA
-356 GFFAGAKAGAALGAT
+356 GFFAGAKAGAAIGAT
-371 LGALVGGIGAA
+371 LGALVGGVGAA
-382 PGAIIGGLIGGFL
+382 PGALIGGLIGGFL
-395 GESAFKGIFK
+395 GEEAFKGIFK

-421 EGPTDDSV
+421 EEPTDNSIN
-429 DLTSDAV
+429 LPQKAV
-436 LSDDMVVESVGANP
+436 LSDEMVVESVGANP
-450 ISIDGGSTNTVMGNL
+450 ISIDGGSNNTVYGPL
-465 SEIGKKN
+465 TEIGKKN
-472 RELIASQNE
+472 KELIASQNE

-489 RSKNNSDIAQS
+489 RSKNNSDIAKS

-518 GEGGSAGGGGGGSAA
+518 GEGGNGGGGGGSAA
-533 PDDSANRLPKIGF
+533 PDDSANRVPKIGVA
-546 DNSNIHTMYATSTY
+546 NSNIHTMYATSTY

>member
-9 SPIAGGIRG
+9 SPIAGGLRG

-26 IFTGRAVPPPV
+26 IFGGGRAPV
-37 AQPDPQ
+37 QAQPDPQ

-49 QNSLALSNVSAQLS
+49 QNSLALSNVSAQLT

-163 NAGADGNL
+163 NASADGNL

-221 LRTPFAKIAQ
+221 LRTPFAKIAA

-239 IKGAKAISPTGGPVG
+239 LKGAKKISPTGGPVG
-254 DAVVG
+254 DAIVG

-271 FVKTQFGKILKF
+271 FVKTQFNKILGF

-288 PDKTIAKKVSEQTA
+288 PDKAISKKVAQQTA
-302 QNTAKGLKPIVD
+302 QNTAKGVKPIID

-320 IRKGCRFIG
+320 IRKGGKFIG
-329 KVGGPLFTFVF
+329 KVGGPLFSFVF
-340 NLLDGEGV
+340 ALLDGEGV

-450 ISIDGGSTNTVMGNL
+450 ISIDSGSTNTVMGNL

-489 RSKNNSDIAQS
+489 RSKNNTEIAQS

-518 GEGGSAGGGGGGSAA
+518 GEGGGAGGGGGGSAA
-533 PDDSANRLPKIGF
+533 PDDSTNRLPKIGF

>member
-1 MDEEQGLQ
+1 MDEEQGLA
-9 SPIAGGIRG
+9 SPLAGGLRG

-26 IFTGRAVPPPV
+26 IFTGRAVPPP

-43 TTALLQ
+43 TTNLLQ
-49 QNSLALSNVSAQLS
+49 QNSLSLNNVSAQLT
-63 NINAQVA
+63 NINAQIA
-70 GLNGSLSAI
+70 GLNGSLASI
-79 KENLAVSDN
+79 KENLTVNDA
-88 LVRQREAAKQN
+88 LERQREAAKQN

-114 SQIESRIQQALTLPV
+114 SQIESRIQQALTMPV

-147 TFLTAGW
+147 TFLTLGW

-163 NAGADGNL
+163 NAGADKNT
-171 DLFTRLK
+171 DLFTQLK
-178 STFQRQ
+178 STFQKQ

-193 ALTVGFKGILTGLGF
+193 ALTVGFKGILTGLSF

-221 LRTPFAKIAQ
+221 LRTPFAKIAA

-254 DAVVG
+254 DAIVG

-271 FVKTQFGKILKF
+271 FVKTQFGKILNF
-283 LDTKF
+283 LDTRFK
-288 PDKTIAKKVSEQTA
+288 DKEIAKKVAEQTTK
-302 QNTAKGLKPIVD
+302 NTGKFTKPIIE

-320 IRKGCRFIG
+320 ISKGGRFISR
-329 KVGGPLFTFVF
+329 VGGPLFTFVF

-348 GAAAAAAA
+348 GAAASAAA

-382 PGAIIGGLIGGFL
+382 PGALIGGLIGGFL
-395 GESAFKGIFK
+395 GEAAFKGIFK

-416 NEEED
+416 NEQED
-421 EGPTDDSV
+421 EGPTDNSV
-429 DLTSDAV
+429 DLTQEATLGNVITEDNVSP
-436 LSDDMVVESVGANP
+436 LSVDMAS
-450 ISIDGGSTNTVMGNL
+450 SNTVYGPL
-465 SEIGKKN
+465 TEIGKKN
-472 RELIASQNE
+472 NELIASQNE
-481 SLVASITP
+481 NLVASITP
-489 RSKNNSDIAQS
+489 RYPKNDSEVAKI
-500 ISNMEE
+500 ISTMEE
-506 GAPQVVT
+506 GAPQVIT
-513 FPLQG
+513 FPIQ
-518 GEGGSAGGGGGGSAA
+518 GGGGEVTGGGGVTP
-533 PDDSANRLPKIGF
+533 PDDDTNRLPQIGF
-546 DNSNIHTMYATSTY
+546 DNNNIHTMYATSTY

>member
-1 MDEEQGLQ
+1 MDEEQGLA
-9 SPIAGGIRG
+9 SPLAGGLRG

-26 IFTGRAVPPPV
+26 IFTGRAVPPP
-37 AQPDPQ
+37 AQSDPQ
-43 TTALLQ
+43 TTNLLQ
-49 QNSLALSNVSAQLS
+49 QNSLSLNNVSAQLT

-70 GLNGSLSAI
+70 GLSGSLASI
-79 KENLAVSDN
+79 KENLTVSDT
-88 LVRQREAAKQN
+88 LARQREAAKQN

-114 SQIESRIQQALTLPV
+114 SQIESRIQQALTMPV

-147 TFLTAGW
+147 TFLTLGW

-163 NAGADGNL
+163 NAGADKNT
-171 DLFTRLK
+171 DLFTQLK

-221 LRTPFAKIAQ
+221 LRTPFAKIAA

-271 FVKTQFGKILKF
+271 FVKTQFSKVLNF

-288 PDKTIAKKVSEQTA
+288 PKKLIGKKVAEQTA
-302 QNTAKGLKPIVD
+302 QNTAKGLKPIID

-320 IRKGCRFIG
+320 ISKGGRFISR
-329 KVGGPLFTFVF
+329 VGGPLFSFVF
-340 NLLDGEGV
+340 TLLEGEGV
-348 GAAAAAAA
+348 GAAVSAAA

-382 PGAIIGGLIGGFL
+382 PGAIIGGIVGGIL
-395 GESAFKGIFK
+395 GEAAFKGIFK

-416 NEEED
+416 NEQED
-421 EGPTDDSV
+421 EGPTDNSV
-429 DLTSDAV
+429 DLTQEATLGNVITEDNV
-436 LSDDMVVESVGANP
+436 NP
-450 ISIDGGSTNTVMGNL
+450 ISLDIASSNTVYGPL
-465 SEIGKKN
+465 TEIGKKN
-472 RELIASQNE
+472 KELIASQNE
-481 SLVASITP
+481 NLVASITP
-489 RSKNNSDIAQS
+489 RSKNNSEIAQT
-500 ISNMEE
+500 ISTMEE
-506 GAPQVVT
+506 GAPQVIT
-513 FPLQG
+513 FPIQG
-518 GEGGSAGGGGGGSAA
+518 GGDEVTGGGGVTP
-533 PDDSANRLPKIGF
+533 PDDNTNSLPQIGF
-546 DNSNIHTMYATSTY
+546 ENNNIHTMYATSTY
-560 GANA
+560 GADA

>member
-9 SPIAGGIRG
+9 SPIAGGLRG

-26 IFTGRAVPPPV
+26 IFGGGRAPV
-37 AQPDPQ
+37 QAQPDPQ

-88 LVRQREAAKQN
+88 LARQREAAKQN

-221 LRTPFAKIAQ
+221 LRTPFAKIAA

-239 IKGAKAISPTGGPVG
+239 LKGAKKISPTGGPVG
-254 DAVVG
+254 DAIVG

-271 FVKTQFGKILKF
+271 FVKTQFNKILGF

-288 PDKTIAKKVSEQTA
+288 PDKAISKKVAQQTA
-302 QNTAKGLKPIVD
+302 QNTAKGVKPIID

-320 IRKGCRFIG
+320 IRKGGKFIG

-489 RSKNNSDIAQS
+489 RSKNNTEIAQS

-518 GEGGSAGGGGGGSAA
+518 GEGGGAGGGGGGSAA

>member
-9 SPIAGGIRG
+9 SPIAGGLRG

-26 IFTGRAVPPPV
+26 IFGGGRAPV
-37 AQPDPQ
+37 QAQPDPQ

-49 QNSLALSNVSAQLS
+49 QNSLALSNVSAQLT

-70 GLNGSLSAI
+70 GLNGSLALI

-147 TFLTAGW
+147 TYLTAGW

-221 LRTPFAKIAQ
+221 LRTPFAKIAA

-239 IKGAKAISPTGGPVG
+239 IKGAKKISPTGGPVG

-288 PDKTIAKKVSEQTA
+288 PDKLISKKVAEQTTK
-302 QNTAKGLKPIVD
+302 NTAKFTKPIVE

-320 IRKGCRFIG
+320 IRKGGRFIG
-329 KVGGPLFTFVF
+329 KVGGPLFSFVF
-340 NLLDGEGV
+340 ALLEGEGV

-395 GESAFKGIFK
+395 GEEAFKGIFK

-416 NEEED
+416 NEEEG
-421 EGPTDDSV
+421 EGTTDDSV
-429 DLTSDAV
+429 DLTGDAV

-450 ISIDGGSTNTVMGNL
+450 ISIDAGSTNTVMGNL
-465 SEIGKKN
+465 TEIGKKN

-489 RSKNNSDIAQS
+489 KSKNNSDIAQS

-560 GANA
+560 GASA

>member
-1 MDEEQGLQ
+1 MDEEQGLA
-9 SPIAGGIRG
+9 SPLAGGLRG
-18 IRRSVSSN
+18 IRRSLSSN
-26 IFTGRAVPPPV
+26 IFTGRAVPPP

-43 TTALLQ
+43 TTNLLQ
-49 QNSLALSNVSAQLS
+49 QNSLSLNNVSRQLT
-63 NINAQVA
+63 NINAQIA
-70 GLNGSLSAI
+70 GLNGSLAAI
-79 KENLAVSDN
+79 KENLGISDT
-88 LVRQREAAKQN
+88 LVRQREIAKQN

-114 SQIESRIQQALTLPV
+114 SQIESRIQQALTMPV

-147 TFLTAGW
+147 TFLTLGW

-163 NAGADGNL
+163 NAGADKNT
-171 DLFTRLK
+171 DLFTQLK
-178 STFQRQ
+178 STFQKQ

-193 ALTVGFKGILTGLGF
+193 ALTVGFKGILTGLSF

-221 LRTPFAKIAQ
+221 LRTPFAKIAA

-259 AVAVP
+259 AIAVP

-271 FVKTQFGKILKF
+271 FVKTQFAKLLDF

-288 PDKTIAKKVSEQTA
+288 PKKLIGKKVAEEA
-302 QNTAKGLKPIVD
+302 AKNTAKGIKPIVE
-314 KGIKGF
+314 KGILGF
-320 IRKGCRFIG
+320 IRKGSRFITR
-329 KVGGPLFTFVF
+329 VGGPLFTFVF

-348 GAAAAAAA
+348 GAAASAAA

-382 PGAIIGGLIGGFL
+382 PGALIGGLIGGFL
-395 GESAFKGIFK
+395 GETAFKGIFK

-416 NEEED
+416 NEQED
-421 EGPTDDSV
+421 GEPRDDSV
-429 DLTSDAV
+429 DLTQEATLGNVITEDNV
-436 LSDDMVVESVGANP
+436 NP
-450 ISIDGGSTNTVMGNL
+450 ISLDMASSNTVYGPL

-472 RELIASQNE
+472 NELIASQNE
-481 SLVASITP
+481 NLVASITP
-489 RSKNNSDIAQS
+489 RSKNNSEIAKT
-500 ISNMEE
+500 ISTMEE
-506 GAPQVVT
+506 GAPQVIT
-513 FPLQG
+513 FPIQ
-518 GEGGSAGGGGGGSAA
+518 GGGGESTGGGGVTP
-533 PDDSANRLPKIGF
+533 PDDNTNRLPQIGF
-546 DNSNIHTMYATSTY
+546 DNNNIHTMYATSTY

>member
-9 SPIAGGIRG
+9 SPIAGGLRG

-26 IFTGRAVPPPV
+26 IFGGGRAPV
-37 AQPDPQ
+37 QAQPDPQ

-147 TFLTAGW
+147 TYLTAGW

-163 NAGADGNL
+163 NASADGNL

-221 LRTPFAKIAQ
+221 LRTPFAKIAA

-239 IKGAKAISPTGGPVG
+239 IKGAKKISPTGGPVG

-288 PDKTIAKKVSEQTA
+288 PDKTIAKKVAEQTA
-302 QNTAKGLKPIVD
+302 QNTAKGVKPIID

-320 IRKGCRFIG
+320 IRKGGKFIG

-421 EGPTDDSV
+421 EGTTDNSI
-429 DLTSDAV
+429 DLTGDAV

-450 ISIDGGSTNTVMGNL
+450 ISIDAGSTNTVMGNL

-472 RELIASQNE
+472 MEMIASQNE

-506 GAPQVVT
+506 GAPQVVN

-518 GEGGSAGGGGGGSAA
+518 GEGGGAGGGGGGSAA

>member
-9 SPIAGGIRG
+9 SPIAGGLRG

-26 IFTGRAVPPPV
+26 IFGGGRAPV
-37 AQPDPQ
+37 QAQPDPQ

-88 LVRQREAAKQN
+88 LARQREAAKQN

-163 NAGADGNL
+163 NASADGNL

-221 LRTPFAKIAQ
+221 LRTPFAKIAA

-239 IKGAKAISPTGGPVG
+239 LKGAKKISPTGGPVG
-254 DAVVG
+254 DAIVG

-271 FVKTQFGKILKF
+271 FVKTQFNKILGF

-288 PDKTIAKKVSEQTA
+288 PDKAISEKVAQQTA
-302 QNTAKGLKPIVD
+302 QNTAKGVKPIID

-320 IRKGCRFIG
+320 IRKGGRFIG

-450 ISIDGGSTNTVMGNL
+450 ISIDSGSTNTVMGNL

-489 RSKNNSDIAQS
+489 RSKNNTEIAQS

-518 GEGGSAGGGGGGSAA
+518 GEGGGAGGGGGGSAA
-533 PDDSANRLPKIGF
+533 PDDSTNRLPKIGF